1 MDTKNKF
8 RILIANSG
16 LDGHN
21 APTLV
26 LVYSLRDAGM
36 EVIYSGLRQP
46 PAVIVRTSIQE
57 DVDLIGLSIFSGI
70 HCEVADEVLK
80 GLNQAGGGE
89 IPVIMGGIIPEEDIA
104 KLTAIGVRQVFL
116 PGTPIRT
123 IIESIANILAA
134 TPQAQGGISYGER

>member
-1 MDTKNKF
+1 MDAKNKF

-46 PAVIVRTSIQE
+46 PESIVRTAIQE

-80 GLNQAGGGE
+80 RLREAGGGE
-89 IPVIMGGIIPEEDIA
+89 IPVIMGGIIPGEDIG

-116 PGTPIRT
+116 PGTPMKT
-123 IIESIANILAA
+123 IIESITNILAA
-134 TPQAQGGISYGER
+134 PPQTQGGINYGG